1 MSEPRIRRSLRALTS
16 GAVALVFSSAALGQE
31 PAAADA
37 PSAPAAAST
46 PAPAAAPPASPSAAG
61 AVAKGPNDA
70 TSERVLDARTAV
82 TLALKQNPSLQGA
95 DLDVERAKQGVLA
108 EEGRYPFI
116 FQADAGYPRTD
127 TPRLLAGNR
136 VTSTPTRSYQA
147 GTALRRTFASG
158 GTAEARIEGERF
170 ETDRSTNTTVT
181 GAQTTQADGYGAAG
195 RLSMSQPLLRGA
207 GTDVGELGLRQA
219 RASRVAAEK
228 ARRRVASQ
236 LARDVLLAYWEA
248 WYAGESLRIERAALE
263 LAQAQERDAK
273 GRVSQGALASA
284 DALSFATRVAEL
296 EESISQAEANLEGR
310 LIELRRLM
318 ANARGGAPLSVANS
332 PPELLRS
339 PTRAELEAGLG
350 NDSIELA
357 ELEAQLQEKR
367 IAADVAGDA
376 QRPRLDVDGYVESR
390 GVADELGGAF
400 ERAGQANWLTAH
412 VGLTFEAPLDDSRR
426 RAEKTQA
433 LLAVSSAEAALR
445 DARERVAAGAAVGTT
460 NEAAARRSLELAQKT
475 LEITRQ
481 SQKAEEER
489 YRLGL
494 SIPVSVQQA
503 GDDVRRAELREA
515 RAKVDLIEEQTRLLH
530 YAGKL
535 LEQYGF

>member
-1 MSEPRIRRSLRALTS
+1 M
-16 GAVALVFSSAALGQE
+16 QNN
-31 PAAADA
+31 PA
-37 PSAPAAAST
+37 
-46 PAPAAAPPASPSAAG
+46 
-61 AVAKGPNDA
+61 
-70 TSERVLDARTAV
+70 
-82 TLALKQNPSLQGA
+82 LQGA
-95 DLDVERAKQGVLA
+95 GLDVERAKHGVVA

-116 FQADAGYPRTD
+116 FQADAGYTRTE
-127 TPRLLAGNR
+127 TPRLLGGDRTA
-136 VTSTPTRSYQA
+136 SMPTRSYQA

-158 GTAEARIEGERF
+158 GTAEARVEGERF
-170 ETDRSTNTTVT
+170 ETDRATSPNLTNGQFV
-181 GAQTTQADGYGAAG
+181 QANGYSAAG

-219 RASRVAAEK
+219 RANRVVAEK

-236 LARDVLLAYWEA
+236 LARDVLIAYWEA
-248 WYAGESLRIERAALE
+248 WYAGEALRIERSALE
-263 LAQAQERDAK
+263 LAVAQERDAM
-273 GRVSQGALASA
+273 GRVSQGSLASA

-296 EESISQAEANLEGR
+296 EESIARSEAALDAR

-318 ANARGGAPLSVANS
+318 ASSREGAPLAVANA
-332 PPELLRS
+332 PPELLRT

-350 NDSIELA
+350 SDSIELA
-357 ELEAQLQEKR
+357 ELEAQVQEKR
-367 IAADVAGDA
+367 VAAEVAGDA
-376 QRPRLDVDGYVESR
+376 QRPRLDVEGYIESR
-390 GVADELGGAF
+390 GVGDELGGAF
-400 ERAGQANWLTAH
+400 ERASQAKWLTAH
-412 VGLTFEAPLDDSRR
+412 VGITFEAPLDDSRR

-433 LLAVSSAEAALR
+433 LLAASSAEAALR
-445 DARERVAAGAAVGTT
+445 DARERVAAGAALGAA
-460 NEAAARRSLELAQKT
+460 NEAAARRSLELSHKT

-515 RAKVDLIEEQTRLLH
+515 RAKVDLIEEQARLLH

-535 LEQYGF
+535 LEQYGL